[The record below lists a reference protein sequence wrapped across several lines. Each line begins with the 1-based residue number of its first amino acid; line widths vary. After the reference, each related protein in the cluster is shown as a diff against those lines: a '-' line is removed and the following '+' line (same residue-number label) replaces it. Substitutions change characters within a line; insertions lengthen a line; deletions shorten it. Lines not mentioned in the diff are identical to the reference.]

1 MKPKGAS
8 FLKKAERAYRNR
20 EFAETIRLLEPQ
32 VFIYRQNP
40 RFYYLLGMACI
51 RTGDFAGA
59 YSYLKRA
66 EQLDPQN
73 LEVKAAVAI
82 VHLKRYE
89 TEQSIRYWLEI
100 LDEDPHNSY
109 AKRGLDALRKRADP
123 EGIEELFDSGK
134 VFRLLPSPG
143 FYLPRKA
150 KWGLGILILC
160 VLAASAYKVGL
171 PLLKPLLQKEALR
184 PEIASIQLDKGSS
197 LVDPSSRAR
206 YMLTQKEISE
216 SFQKIK
222 ELLQGYQDTEARVQ
236 MNRLLLSNATRD
248 VKEKVRALLPYL
260 KEPSFLT
267 LKSSVSYQEVMKDP
281 YLYEGCYVRWKGR
294 VTNVRISEKEITF
307 DLLVGYQDQKVLEG
321 IVPVTLQFSAKVDP
335 SFAYEVLGEVVLKGN
350 SIQLR
355 GVSLHELGI

>member
-1 MKPKGAS
+1 M
-8 FLKKAERAYRNR
+8 KKAERTYRHR
-20 EFAETIRLLEPQ
+20 KFAETIRLLEGQ

-66 EQLDPQN
+66 EQLDPGN
-73 LEVKAAVAI
+73 LGIKAAVAI

-100 LDEDPHNSY
+100 LDEDPNNSY
-109 AKRGLDALRKRADP
+109 AKRGLEVLKKRADP
-123 EGIEELFDSGK
+123 EGIEEVFDSGK

-143 FYLPRKA
+143 FYLPKKVTWA
-150 KWGLGILILC
+150 LGIVILGVLI
-160 VLAASAYKVGL
+160 ASAYKFGL
-171 PLLKPLLQKEALR
+171 PLLKREPSR
-184 PEIASIQLDKGSS
+184 PEIALIQLDKDSS
-197 LVDPSSRAR
+197 LVDPASKAR
-206 YMLTQKEISE
+206 YMLTQKEISD
-216 SFQKIK
+216 SFQRIK
-222 ELLQGYQDTEARVQ
+222 ELLQGYRDTEARVE

-248 VKEKVRALLPYL
+248 VREKVRSLLPYL

-267 LKSSVSYQEVMKDP
+267 LKTSVSYQEVIKDP

-307 DLLVGYQDQKVLEG
+307 DLLVGYQDQKILEG
-321 IVPVTLQFSAKVDP
+321 IVPVTLQFSAKVDS
-335 SFAYEVLGEVVLKGN
+335 SFAYEVLGEVLLKGN

>member
-1 MKPKGAS
+1 MKSKGVS
-8 FLKKAERAYRNR
+8 ILKKAERTYRNR

-73 LEVKAAVAI
+73 LDVKVAVAI

-109 AKRGLDALRKRADP
+109 ARKGLDVLKKRADP
-123 EGIEELFDSGK
+123 EGIEELFDTGK

-143 FYLPRKA
+143 FYLPKKV
-150 KWGLGILILC
+150 KWALGILILLL
-160 VLAASAYKVGL
+160 VAVGGFKYGLSLLKREMPRPELAA
-171 PLLKPLLQKEALR
+171 
-184 PEIASIQLDKGSS
+184 IQLEKGASF
-197 LVDPSSRAR
+197 VDPTSRSR
-206 YMLTQKEISE
+206 YMLTQKEISD
-216 SFQKIK
+216 SFEKIK
-222 ELLQGYQDTEARVQ
+222 ELLRDYRDTEARIE
-236 MNRLLLSNATRD
+236 MNRLLLSNATKD

-260 KEPSFLT
+260 KEPTFLT
-267 LKSSVSYQEVMKDP
+267 LKSSVSYQEVLKDP
-281 YLYEGCYVRWKGR
+281 FLYEGCYVRWKGR
-294 VTNVRISEKEITF
+294 VTNLRISEKEIVF

-321 IVPVTLQFSAKVDP
+321 IVPVTLQFAVKVDP
-335 SFAYEVLGEVVLKGN
+335 TFAYEVLGEVLLKGN

>member
-8 FLKKAERAYRNR
+8 ILKKAERAYKNR

-40 RFYYLLGMACI
+40 KFYYLLGMACI

-73 LEVKAAVAI
+73 LEVKVAVAVI
-82 VHLKRYE
+82 HLKRYE
-89 TEQSIRYWLEI
+89 TEQSIRYWLEV
-100 LDEDPHNSY
+100 LDEDPHNSF
-109 AKRGLDALRKRADP
+109 ARKGLELLKKRADP

-134 VFRLLPSPG
+134 VFRILPSPG
-143 FYLPRKA
+143 FYLPKTG
-150 KWGLGILILC
+150 KWVLGIL
-160 VLAASAYKVGL
+160 VLLIAGGLAYRYGATHFKR
-171 PLLKPLLQKEALR
+171 EAPR
-184 PEIASIQLDKGSS
+184 PEILSIQLDKGTT
-197 LVDPSSRAR
+197 LVDPASRSR

-216 SFQKIK
+216 SFQRIK
-222 ELLQGYQDTEARVQ
+222 ELLQEYRDTEARIE

-260 KEPSFLT
+260 REPTFLT
-267 LKSSVSYQEVMKDP
+267 LKTSVSYQEVMKDP
-281 YLYEGCYVRWKGR
+281 ALYEGCYVRWKGR
-294 VTNVRISEKEITF
+294 VTNLRISEKEITF
-307 DLLVGYQDQKVLEG
+307 DLLVGYQDQRILEG
-321 IVPVTLQFSAKVDP
+321 IVPVTLRFSAKVDP
-335 SFAYEVLGEVVLKGN
+335 SFAYEVLGEILLKGN

>member
-1 MKPKGAS
+1 MKSKGAS
-8 FLKKAERAYRNR
+8 ILKKAERAYRNR
-20 EFAETIRLLEPQ
+20 EFAEAIRLLEPQ

-40 RFYYLLGMACI
+40 KFYYLLGMACI

-73 LEVKAAVAI
+73 LEVKVAVAI

-89 TEQSIRYWLEI
+89 TEQSIRYWLEV
-100 LDEDPHNSY
+100 LDEDPHNSF
-109 AKRGLDALRKRADP
+109 ARKGLEALKKRSDP

-143 FYLPRKA
+143 FYLPKTG
-150 KWGLGILILC
+150 KWILGILIL
-160 VLAASAYKVGL
+160 LIAGGFAYKYGSS
-171 PLLKPLLQKEALR
+171 LLKRESPR
-184 PEIASIQLDKGSS
+184 PEILSIQLEKGAS
-197 LVDPSSRAR
+197 LVDPTSRSR

-216 SFQKIK
+216 SFQRIK
-222 ELLQGYQDTEARVQ
+222 DLLHDYRDTEARVE
-236 MNRLLLSNATRD
+236 MNRLLLSNASRD

-260 KEPSFLT
+260 REPTFLT

-281 YLYEGCYVRWKGR
+281 NLYEGCYVRWKGR
-294 VTNVRISEKEITF
+294 VTNLRISDKEITF
-307 DLLVGYQDQKVLEG
+307 DLLVGYQDQRILEG

-335 SFAYEVLGEVVLKGN
+335 SFAYEVLGEILLKGN

>member
-1 MKPKGAS
+1 MGMKSKGAS
-8 FLKKAERAYRNR
+8 ILKKAERAYRDR

-40 RFYYLLGMACI
+40 KFYYLLGMACI

-89 TEQSIRYWLEI
+89 TEHSIRYWLEI
-100 LDEDPHNSY
+100 LDEDPRNTY
-109 AKRGLDALRKRADP
+109 ARRGLDTLRKRADP
-123 EGIEELFDSGK
+123 DGIEELFDSGK

-143 FYLPRKA
+143 FYLPNKVRWA
-150 KWGLGILILC
+150 LGILLLGVMI
-160 VLAASAYKVGL
+160 AGAYKFGL
-171 PLLKPLLQKEALR
+171 PLLKKEPPR
-184 PEIASIQLDKGSS
+184 PEIASIQLEKGSS
-197 LVDPSSRAR
+197 LVDPSSKAR
-206 YMLTQKEISE
+206 YMLTQKEISDA
-216 SFQKIK
+216 FQRIK
-222 ELLQGYQDTEARVQ
+222 DLLQGYRDTEARVE

-267 LKSSVSYQEVMKDP
+267 LKSSVSYPEVMKDP

-335 SFAYEVLGEVVLKGN
+335 SFAYEVLGEVLLKGN